1 MVATAVVGGGAVGRR
16 QCGAC
21 GAAHTSDVAA
31 TAAWPTSAA
40 AATAR
45 LATAT
50 AATAINAA
58 KAAGRTAASSGA
70 RALLERL
77 GLHTRSTPCEQGE
90 GVAMVVLVG
99 MSPEQ
104 RRGVSESGGAR

>member
-1 MVATAVVGGGAVGRR
+1 MVATAVVATAVVATTTAVAQWGGGSAVR
-16 QCGAC
+16 GAQQ
-21 GAAHTSDVAA
+21 HTSDVAA
-31 TAAWPTSAA
+31 TAAWPATAA

-70 RALLERL
+70 RALLQRL
-77 GLHTRSTPCEQGE
+77 GLHTQHA
-90 GVAMVVLVG
+90 V
-99 MSPEQ
+99 
-104 RRGVSESGGAR
+104 

>member
-1 MVATAVVGGGAVGRR
+1 VGRR
-16 QCGAC
+16 QCGAW

-31 TAAWPTSAA
+31 TAAWPATAA
-40 AATAR
+40 AAAR

-77 GLHTRSTPCEQGE
+77 GLLTQHRVRVRVRVRVRPCEGA
-90 GVAMVVLVG
+90 GMVV
-99 MSPEQ
+99 
-104 RRGVSESGGAR
+104 ARAG